1 MDKKERVENVL
12 NGKEVDR
19 PPLSLWYH
27 FGIQHSNGAQFAK
40 TCLDYFDYYDLD
52 LLKVMNDY
60 YYPHPEGIERIESK
74 ADLKRI
80 ARFDVKQ
87 SDWREQ
93 FKAIEIIGKA
103 LEGKAYFIDT
113 VFDPW
118 QTIKRSMAGETL
130 KQLMTEESEAL
141 QEALEI
147 IAENLI
153 DYCKESLRLGA
164 AGIFM
169 SVPASSELVTKD
181 EFFTFLKPY
190 DIKIF
195 KEIRELG
202 MLNTAHVHGEDL
214 YFDDVL
220 DYPVNIFNWWDRG
233 PNGPSLQNIKEK
245 VDCCVMG
252 GIDHK
257 IVSQRSRGYLKDHV
271 REGIILGGERRFFL
285 ANGCSI
291 DTWTSPGNIK
301 AIVDAARE

>member
-1 MDKKERVENVL
+1 MNKRERVDRVL
-12 NGKEVDR
+12 DGHEVDR

-27 FGIQHSNGAQFAK
+27 FGIQHSTGEQFAK
-40 TCLDYFDYYDLD
+40 TALEFFDYYDFD

-60 YYPHPEGIERIESK
+60 YYPHPEGIERVTTM

-87 SDWREQ
+87 TDWREQ
-93 FKAIEIIGKA
+93 FKAIEIISRA
-103 LEGKAYFIDT
+103 LEGKAYFVDT

-130 KQLMTEESEAL
+130 KQLMTDEPEAL
-141 QEALEI
+141 KEALDI
-147 IAENLI
+147 IAENII

-169 SVPASSELVTKD
+169 SVPTSSELVTKD

-190 DIKIF
+190 DLKIF
-195 KEIRELG
+195 KEIAGLG
-202 MLNTAHVHGEDL
+202 ILNIAHVHGEDL
-214 YFDDVL
+214 YFDEVL

-233 PNGPSLQNIKEK
+233 PNGPSLEYVKER
-245 VDCCVMG
+245 VDGCVMG

-271 REGIILGGERRFFL
+271 REGIELGGNTRFFL

-301 AIVDAARE
+301 AIVDASRE